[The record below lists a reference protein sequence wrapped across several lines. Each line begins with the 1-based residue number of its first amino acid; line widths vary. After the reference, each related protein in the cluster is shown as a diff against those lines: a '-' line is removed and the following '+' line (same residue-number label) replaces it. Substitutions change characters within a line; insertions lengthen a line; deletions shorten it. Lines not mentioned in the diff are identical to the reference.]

1 MLFYAAALQT
11 LNYDWDT
18 LPLGVSCT
26 AHQSLT
32 EQSSGGEGSIE
43 STRRERT

>member
-18 LPLGVSCT
+18 LHPSEHPVFPGGAPGVKGAKRS
-26 AHQSLT
+26 
-32 EQSSGGEGSIE
+32 
-43 STRRERT
+43 